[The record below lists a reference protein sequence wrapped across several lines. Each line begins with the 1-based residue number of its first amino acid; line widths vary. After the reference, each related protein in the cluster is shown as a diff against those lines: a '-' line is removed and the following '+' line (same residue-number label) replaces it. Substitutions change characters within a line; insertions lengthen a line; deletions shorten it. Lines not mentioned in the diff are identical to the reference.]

1 MMTNHTVMF
10 RAMTLEDL
18 DDVMEVEHASFTLP
32 WSREAF
38 YNELVNNQY
47 AVYLVVEDRGRV
59 IGYGGQWVI
68 LDEGHITNIALLPA
82 YRGYGLGEELMIRMM
97 GTAKR
102 MGVKRMTLEVRV
114 TNHGAQK
121 LYRKMGFQ
129 EGGIRKNYYTD
140 NMEDA
145 LVMWVELW

>member
-1 MMTNHTVMF
+1 MMANHTVMF
-10 RAMTLEDL
+10 RTMTLEDL

-47 AVYLVVEDRGRV
+47 AVYLVIEDRGRV
-59 IGYGGQWVI
+59 VGYGGQWII

-97 GTAKR
+97 ATAKS

>member
-1 MMTNHTVMF
+1 MTNHTVMF

-97 GTAKR
+97 GTAKS

>member
-1 MMTNHTVMF
+1 MTNHTVMF
-10 RAMTLEDL
+10 RAMKLEDL

-38 YNELVNNQY
+38 YNELMNNQY
-47 AVYLVVEDRGRV
+47 AVYLVVEDKGRV

-97 GTAKR
+97 GTAKS

-114 TNHGAQK
+114 SNHGAQK

>member
-1 MMTNHTVMF
+1 MTNHTVMF
-10 RAMTLEDL
+10 RAMKLEDL

-38 YNELVNNQY
+38 YNELMNNQY
-47 AVYLVVEDRGRV
+47 AVYLVVEDKGHV

-97 GTAKR
+97 GTAKS
-102 MGVKRMTLEVRV
+102 MGVKRMTLEVRIS
-114 TNHGAQK
+114 NHGAQK